1 MKIETFPVRMEVC
14 NFTQFK
20 LCLQDWQKLLSLTVS
35 EKHSDMKCLV
45 IYLNQD

>member
-1 MKIETFPVRMEVC
+1 MKIEAFLVRMGVC

-20 LCLQDWQKLLSLTVS
+20 LYLKDWQKLLFLTVS